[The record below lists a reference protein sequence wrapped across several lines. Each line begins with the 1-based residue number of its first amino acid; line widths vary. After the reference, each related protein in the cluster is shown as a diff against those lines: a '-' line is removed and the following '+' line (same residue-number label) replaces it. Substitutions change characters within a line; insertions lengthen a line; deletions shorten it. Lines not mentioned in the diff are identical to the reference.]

1 MNAQI
6 ARSGMAGRPS
16 PKQIRVLVVDDHPL
30 LRTGV
35 AALIASQADMQVV
48 GEAVSG
54 GSAVE
59 MAGRLGPDIV
69 LMDLRMPDMDGVEA
83 TAAIR
88 AALPGTRVMVFTTYS
103 GDVLA
108 TRALDAGASAYMLK
122 TTAPE
127 TLLDTIRKVHAGRR
141 HLHPQVANQIAE
153 HAVGEALS
161 EREIEVLRHVANGRT
176 NQQIGATLGVSEHA
190 IKARLKNVFAKLNVT
205 DRAEAVVQA
214 ARRGIIDI

>member
-1 MNAQI
+1 MLAQI
-6 ARSGMAGRPS
+6 ANPGPRGRPGQS
-16 PKQIRVLVVDDHPL
+16 QIRVLVVDDHPL
-30 LRTGV
+30 LRNGV
-35 AALIASQADMQVV
+35 AALIASQADMEVV
-48 GEAVSG
+48 GEAVNG
-54 GSAVE
+54 RSAVE
-59 MAGRLGPDIV
+59 TARRLAPDII

-88 AALPGTRVMVFTTYS
+88 AILPGTRVMVFTTYS

-122 TTAPE
+122 TTPPE

-141 HLHPQVANQIAE
+141 HLHPQIANEIAE
-153 HAVGEALS
+153 HAVADPLS

-176 NQQIGATLGVSEHA
+176 NQQIGGTLGVSEHA

>member
-1 MNAQI
+1 MHAQI
-6 ARSGMAGRPS
+6 ARSGMPDWPNLS
-16 PKQIRVLVVDDHPL
+16 HIRVLVVDDHPL
-30 LRTGV
+30 LRSGV
-35 AALIASQADMQVV
+35 AALIASQADMEVI

-54 GSAVE
+54 RSAVE
-59 MAGRLGPDIV
+59 MARGLEPEIV

-88 AALPGTRVMVFTTYS
+88 AILPGTRVMVFTTYS

-108 TRALDAGASAYMLK
+108 TRALAAGASAYLLK
-122 TTAPE
+122 TTPPE

-141 HLHPQVANQIAE
+141 HLHPQIANEIAE
-153 HAVGEALS
+153 HAVGELLS

-176 NQQIGATLGVSEHA
+176 NLQIGAMLGVSEHA

-214 ARRGIIDI
+214 ARRGIIDL